1 MRRPD
6 LHFWRLD
13 GNRRV
18 RLRRRRL
25 SLARTLGI
33 GLIVTLAGAAAAAG
47 GHLLLRRTVEDPDCR
62 LEEVV
67 VSGAARRGP
76 AEIQLRVN
84 PFLRQPLLELDLE
97 QIRRAVE
104 EAPWVATAKVARVW
118 PCRVRVEVRERVPV
132 VLTLIDRQ
140 PWLASADGTLLEVFG
155 PGSPALDLPVLTG
168 LPPGPDA
175 RPEAIRRG
183 VAALEALEREAPMLA
198 SRVSSLDLSRT
209 ERITVRL
216 RGIPW
221 PLWLDARE
229 PGRNLRTYTTLQNL
243 LDREGTPA
251 SVDLRWDGRIA
262 VRPRTVEN

>member
-1 MRRPD
+1 MRRPN

-25 SLARTLGI
+25 SLARALGI
-33 GLIVTLAGAAAAAG
+33 GLVITVAGAAAAAG
-47 GHLLLRRTVEDPDCR
+47 GHLLLRRTVADPDCR
-62 LEEVV
+62 LEEVM
-67 VSGAARRGP
+67 VSGATRQGLADIERR
-76 AEIQLRVN
+76 IQ

-97 QIRRAVE
+97 QIRHALE
-104 EAPWVATAKVARVW
+104 EAPWVAAARVARVW
-118 PCRVRVEVRERVPV
+118 PCRLRVEVRERVPV
-132 VLTLIDRQ
+132 VVTLIDRQ
-140 PWLASADGTLLEVFG
+140 PWLAAADGTLLGVFG
-155 PGSPALDLPVLTG
+155 PGSPVLDLPVLTG

-183 VAALEALEREAPMLA
+183 VAALEAFAREAEDLA
-198 SRVSSLDLSRT
+198 SRISSLDLSHP

-216 RGIPW
+216 RETPW
-221 PLWLDARE
+221 PLWLDVRE
-229 PGRNLRTYTTLQNL
+229 PGRNLRTYTSLRHQL
-243 LDREGTPA
+243 HRDGIPA